1 MKNINLTSY
10 RCPYPLVQV
19 KLHMKQLTSGE
30 ALKVILSDTGSRRD
44 VPAWAKNNGYQVDLL
59 QQDKQ
64 QMAII
69 ITK

>member
-1 MKNINLTSY
+1 
-10 RCPYPLVQV
+10 
-19 KLHMKQLTSGE
+19 MKQLTSGE